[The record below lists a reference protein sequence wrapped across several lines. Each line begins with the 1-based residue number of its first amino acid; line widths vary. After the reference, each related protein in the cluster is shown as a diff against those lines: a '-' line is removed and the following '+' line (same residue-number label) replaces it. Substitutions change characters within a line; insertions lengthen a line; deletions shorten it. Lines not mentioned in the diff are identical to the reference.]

1 MSHTGYPKPHH
12 SWGLSPDFI
21 TNVKRC
27 PSDTVGVALGK
38 ITAAAHEVKVMIDSP
53 LRFLVGH

>member
-1 MSHTGYPKPHH
+1 
-12 SWGLSPDFI
+12 
-21 TNVKRC
+21 
-27 PSDTVGVALGK
+27 VALGK